1 MKGKK
6 IMTSRDIQDD
16 EGPMAII
23 RNFLPSGRKIA
34 LGFAAVVGIVL
45 AISLKGLVESKE
57 ADDILGVQ
65 SIVDGQITWYTGT
78 ESWVWQNWGNVVTL
92 KKRGIYR
99 FDTPDTSPE
108 GIKKGRCLDGIDV
121 RFNDG
126 GHGTICGSIQY
137 EMPLDPKHLTAI
149 YEKFKTQQAV
159 QSQLIETIVGKS
171 VYLSG
176 PLMSSRESY
185 AEKRNNLLSYIED
198 QIHFGVYRTTQR
210 EAHVKDPITGQEK
223 TATVVEIVA
232 GKDGQPERLEAA
244 VLQQFGIKAF
254 NFAIKR
260 LPYAD
265 DVEAQIQAQQQIAMK
280 VQTSMAN
287 AKEAE
292 QRAITVAEQ
301 GKANAAEAK
310 WKQETIKATEV
321 TRAEQEKAVAIT
333 AAEKE
338 RDTAK
343 LQRDAAEFYKQQQ
356 ILKGEGDAAYRQKT
370 MQANGALEQKLATY
384 ERVMG
389 QFAVEFGKQK
399 WVPEVQMGGASGSSG
414 VNSAQT
420 MIDVL
425 STKALRDLGLD
436 MKMSASR
443 AAANDEAAAAPK
455 PVARTK

>member
-1 MKGKK
+1 MSLQEAGK
-6 IMTSRDIQDD
+6 
-16 EGPMAII
+16 
-23 RNFLPSGRKIA
+23 FLPSGRKV
-34 LGFAAVVGIVL
+34 LWGLSAAVLVIGG
-45 AISLKGLVESKE
+45 AIAAGGMIESKE

-65 SIVDGQITWYTGT
+65 SITDGKITWYTGT
-78 ESWVWQNWGNVVTL
+78 EAWVWQNWGNTVRF

-99 FDTPDTSPE
+99 FDTADTSPE
-108 GIKKGRCLDGIDV
+108 GMRKGKCLNGIDV

-137 EMPLDPKHLTAI
+137 EMPLDPVNLTALFT
-149 YEKFKTQQAV
+149 KFKTQQAV

-198 QIHFGVYRTTQR
+198 QIHLGVYRTTQR
-210 EAHVKDPITGQEK
+210 EAHVKDPITGVEK

-232 GKDGQPERLEAA
+232 KKDGQPERLEAA

-254 NFAIKR
+254 NFAINR

-265 DVEAQIQAQQQIAMK
+265 DVEAQIQAQQKITMK
-280 VQTSMAN
+280 VQTSMAD

-292 QRAITVAEQ
+292 QRTITVAEQ
-301 GKANAAEAK
+301 GKAAAAEAK
-310 WKQETIKATEV
+310 WKQEAIKATEV
-321 TRAEQEKAVAIT
+321 TKAEQEKAVAIT
-333 AAEKE
+333 SAEKD

-356 ILKGEGDAAYRQKT
+356 VLKGEGDAAYRQKV
-370 MQANGALEQKLATY
+370 MQANGALEQKLDAYTT
-384 ERVMG
+384 VMG
-389 QFAVEFGKQK
+389 KFATEFGKQK
-399 WVPEVQMGGASGSSG
+399 WVPEVQYGGSGGATAG

-420 MIDVL
+420 MMDVL
-425 STKALRDLGLD
+425 STKALRDLGID
-436 MKMSASR
+436 MKMGSNRSA
-443 AAANDEAAAAPK
+443 EAQAEAPTRPAK
-455 PVARTK
+455 K

>member
-1 MKGKK
+1 MEFQQLGN
-6 IMTSRDIQDD
+6 I
-16 EGPMAII
+16 
-23 RNFLPSGRKIA
+23 LPTGRKVMWA
-34 LGFAAVVGIVL
+34 VVGLVLVACGFAAG
-45 AISLKGLVESKE
+45 GLIETKE

-65 SIVDGQITWYTGT
+65 SITDGKITWYTGT
-78 ESWVWQNWGNVVTL
+78 EAWVWQNWGNTVSF

-99 FDTPDTSPE
+99 FDTVDATPE
-108 GIKKGRCLDGIDV
+108 GMKKGKCLDGIDV

-137 EMPLDPKHLTAI
+137 EMPLDPTNLTAI
-149 YEKFKTQQAV
+149 FTKFKTQQAV

-210 EAHVKDPITGQEK
+210 EAHVKDPITGVEK

-232 GKDGQPERLEAA
+232 GKEGRPERLEPA

-265 DVEAQIQAQQQIAMK
+265 DVEAQIQAQQKITMK
-280 VQTSMAN
+280 VQTSMAD

-292 QRAITVAEQ
+292 QRTITVAEQ
-301 GKANAAEAK
+301 GKAAAAEAK
-310 WKQETIKATEV
+310 WKQEAIKATEV
-321 TRAEQEKAVAIT
+321 TKAEQEKAVAIT
-333 AAEKE
+333 SAEKD

-343 LQRDAAEFYKQQQ
+343 LQRDAAEFYKQRQ
-356 ILKGEGDAAYRQKT
+356 ILKGEGDAAYRQKV
-370 MQANGALEQKLATY
+370 MQANGALEQKLEALVTINGNY
-384 ERVMG
+384 
-389 QFAVEFGKQK
+389 AKEFGKQK
-399 WVPEVQMGGASGSSG
+399 WVPEVQMGGTAGASG
-414 VNSAQT
+414 NAAAN
-420 MIDVL
+420 MIDLL
-425 STKALRDLGLD
+425 STKTARDLGLD
-436 MKMSASR
+436 MKMAGNR
-443 AAANDEAAAAPK
+443 GVAEAQAEAP
-455 PVARTK
+455 ARSVKK